1 MKLITLNVW
10 GGKLYEPLMKFIKKN
25 KDVDI
30 FCFQDV
36 LFGNE
41 PVFSPIKHGRINLF
55 KEIEKVLADH
65 KSVISKEEGHS
76 TMEGERLSAD
86 VGSGKVI
93 FYKNNLTVLDHG
105 GFDVADT
112 YRTENMINS
121 QCQWVEFDTG
131 LEKITVLHLHGMWQR
146 ASKKQDTEE
155 RLEQSRRIANFMKD
169 IQGKRILAGDFN
181 IVPNGE
187 SMNILEQGMVNLIKE
202 YNIQTTRSSHYSRE
216 GAFADYIL
224 ASKDIHVNDFRTL
237 PDEVSDHL
245 ALYLDFQ
252 F

>member
-55 KEIEKVLADH
+55 KEIEKILPDH
-65 KSVISKEEGHS
+65 KCVISKEEGHS
-76 TMEGERLSAD
+76 AMEGEKLPAN

-93 FYKNNLTVLDHG
+93 FYKKDLSLLKQG
-105 GFDVADT
+105 AFDVADT
-112 YRTENMINS
+112 YKTETMINS
-121 QCQWVEFDTG
+121 QCQWIELAAGSEIVT
-131 LEKITVLHLHGMWQR
+131 ILHLHGMWQR
-146 ASKKQDTEE
+146 GSKKQDTEE
-155 RLEQSRRIANFMKD
+155 RLEQSRRIAGFMKD
-169 IQGKRILAGDFN
+169 IQGKKILAGDFN
-181 IVPNGE
+181 IVPDGE
-187 SMNILEQGMVNLIKE
+187 SMNILDQGMVNLVKE
-202 YNIQTTRSSHYSRE
+202 YNIQTTRSSYYSRE

-224 ASKDIHVNDFRTL
+224 VSKDIKVNDFRTL